1 MLLPRDSQP
10 NSNQVPTTNHGQELP
25 RTHRRA
31 AVDGVHQGQRPGHHR
46 RAERVGTFPGY
57 HTLADAG
64 PGQGLSSH
72 AGFRYAEGQLKTA
85 NVESTRGAIAA
96 LLEKYRA
103 ASAPL
108 VHVVHKTPE
117 GAPVFTP
124 GTALAAEF
132 GELEPRG
139 GEKVVGKQFPG
150 SFTGT
155 DLDEFLKG
163 TGRGKVVLTG

>member
-1 MLLPRDSQP
+1 MSL
-10 NSNQVPTTNHGQELP
+10 
-25 RTHRRA
+25 
-31 AVDGVHQGQRPGHHR
+31 
-46 RAERVGTFPGY
+46 Y
-57 HTLADAG
+57 
-64 PGQGLSSH
+64 SH
-72 AGFRYAEGQLKTA
+72 VRKRRYAEGQLKTA
-85 NVESTRGAIAA
+85 NVESTRKAIAA

-155 DLDEFLKG
+155 DLEEFLKG

>member
-1 MLLPRDSQP
+1 M
-10 NSNQVPTTNHGQELP
+10 
-25 RTHRRA
+25 
-31 AVDGVHQGQRPGHHR
+31 
-46 RAERVGTFPGY
+46 
-57 HTLADAG
+57 
-64 PGQGLSSH
+64 
-72 AGFRYAEGQLKTA
+72 TA
-85 NVESTRGAIAA
+85 NTLTIDAARTALKAREMTAVELTETCIAA
-96 LLEKYRA
+96 MNTGDALNA
-103 ASAPL
+103 F
-108 VHVVHKTPE
+108 VHKTPE

>member
-1 MLLPRDSQP
+1 MSPA
-10 NSNQVPTTNHGQELP
+10 TTIP
-25 RTHRRA
+25 ST
-31 AVDGVHQGQRPGHHR
+31 
-46 RAERVGTFPGY
+46 
-57 HTLADAG
+57 DAG
-64 PGQGLSSH
+64 LGQFQLLTPTKKR
-72 AGFRYAEGQLKTA
+72 RYAEGQLKTA
-85 NVESTRGAIAA
+85 NVESTRKAIAA

-108 VHVVHKTPE
+108 VHIVHKTPD

-132 GELEPRG
+132 GELEPNG

-155 DLDEFLKG
+155 DLDEYLKG

>member
-1 MLLPRDSQP
+1 MSPICPQVAAQV
-10 NSNQVPTTNHGQELP
+10 NSAHM
-25 RTHRRA
+25 RC
-31 AVDGVHQGQRPGHHR
+31 
-46 RAERVGTFPGY
+46 
-57 HTLADAG
+57 
-64 PGQGLSSH
+64 
-72 AGFRYAEGQLKTA
+72 RYAEGQLKTS
-85 NVESTRGAIAA
+85 NVESTRKAIAG

-139 GEKVVGKQFPG
+139 GEKVIGKQFPG

-163 TGRGKVVLTG
+163 TGKGKVVLTG